1 MALLTA
7 PQHLTPT
14 FPKTSTMQKYK
25 KKINPRQKS
34 ENPEKKCI
42 FAYCILYIKMA
53 TINNNKKKANTVYTV
68 IDLFAGAGGLSEGF
82 IQAGFNP
89 IAHIEMDK
97 DACDTLRTRCCYHY
111 LRTNDKLDTYYS
123 YLKGT
128 LTRDELYASVPS
140 EVTDAVLNI
149 KISDDT
155 IKPIFAKI
163 KQLARKREVDL
174 IIGGPPCQAYSLL
187 GRHDKKMEDDPRTLL
202 YLQYGKFLAEFKPKG
217 FVFENVP
224 GLLSA
229 KKGEHFKN
237 LREYFDSL
245 GYTVHY
251 KMLDASDY
259 GVLQVRKRL
268 IIVGWQKE
276 HDLGYPDIPINKAS
290 AVVNDILNDLPL
302 LKAGE
307 VLQVAPYK
315 QPANKYLLDSGIR
328 SKDDSFVTQNITRPV
343 NTNDSAIYTYAIKSW
358 NDKHIRLKY
367 TDLPLELKTHKNERS
382 FLDRFKV
389 VDGNGLSHT
398 LVAHLAKDGHYFI
411 HPNIKNCRSISVRE
425 AARLQSFPDNFY
437 LEGSRTAKFRQ
448 IGNAVPPLMAKTIA
462 TTIFQ
467 ML

>member
-1 MALLTA
+1 
-7 PQHLTPT
+7 
-14 FPKTSTMQKYK
+14 
-25 KKINPRQKS
+25 
-34 ENPEKKCI
+34 
-42 FAYCILYIKMA
+42 MA

-89 IAHIEMDK
+89 VAHIEMDK

-155 IKPIFAKI
+155 IAPIFEKI
-163 KQLARKREVDL
+163 KELAGKRKVDL

-187 GRHDKKMEDDPRTLL
+187 GRHNAKMEDDPRTRL
-202 YLQYGKFLAEFKPKG
+202 YLQYGKFLKEFQPKG

-237 LREYFDSL
+237 LKEYFGSL
-245 GYTVHY
+245 GYKVHY
-251 KMLDASDY
+251 KMLDASNY

-268 IIVGWQKE
+268 ILVGWKIDN
-276 HDLGYPDIPINKAS
+276 DLGYPTLPIHKAQ
-290 AVVNDILNDLPL
+290 AVVNNILTDLPT

-307 VLQVAPYK
+307 VKNISQYQTPT
-315 QPANKYLLDSGIR
+315 NNYLIESGIR
-328 SKDDSFVTQNITRPV
+328 TTDEPFVTQNITRPV
-343 NTNDSAIYTYAIKSW
+343 NTNDAAIYAYAINMW
-358 NDKHIRLKY
+358 DKKHVRLKY
-367 TDLPLELKTHKNERS
+367 TDLPTEYKTHKNERS
-382 FLDRFKV
+382 FLDRYKV

-398 LVAHLAKDGHYFI
+398 LVAHMAKDGHYFI
-411 HPNIKNCRSISVRE
+411 HPNIKYCRSISVRE

-437 LEGSRTAKFRQ
+437 FEGSRSAIFKQ

-462 TTIFQ
+462 KQIKP
-467 ML
+467 MLS